1 MININGYKKERVGN
15 SPRTN
20 GGDISY
26 IIYVIFHKTKRTL
39 LEPYSVGS
47 EIDSLH
53 KKLK

>member
-1 MININGYKKERVGN
+1 MINIMGYKKERVGN

-20 GGDISY
+20 GGGY